1 MKSSKRIILSLVTAA
16 FISLPFF
23 AEERAPWASSPN
35 PEITSV
41 EIDADDAHN
50 VVVNFNLET
59 PRDNSGA
66 DSALVEMTSSSGEK
80 KSVELGK
87 TRKAAKSATFTPKAS
102 GKYTF
107 VVYGVRN
114 DEEVKHE
121 SSAVTFDFMLPL
133 EKPVISALNQGNGTL
148 LVKWDSVKEASSYT
162 LSYTT
167 STGETQSKE
176 VSALEAEITGLSI
189 DSFTDISVASVRG
202 SETAVSETLHKK
214 VSKDKERVWNFTWFG
229 QSSNG
234 ELNTLKM
241 LDANDLKFTLNSCS
255 FNEDSGT
262 INKKGGKFTTFH
274 DGISY
279 YYTVIDP
286 KAENFELT
294 ATVKVD
300 YINQSPDGQE
310 GFGLIAM
317 DSLGDDKVNS
327 KNHYTNSA
335 GILSWKFSTHV
346 NGAKK
351 EIKDGLGARFV
362 SGITPSVIEMGDSGI
377 AQYGKSEAK
386 AFSYDQASDAVK
398 TGDVYRITLKKDNTG
413 YHAIYKKDFASE
425 DTITEYI
432 MYDTDGTKLCQLDKD
447 HVYVGFAVAR
457 GMNATFSDVVFT
469 VTDPKTDAP
478 ALEEPPELI
487 PLTHVVNSPTTYYST
502 KYPLVYTANADGHIT
517 VTNKEGKVL
526 VKNAKVKANV
536 DFKKKIRLQKNMND
550 LTITFTPDSSYKPAA
565 RQVIAQYN
573 STKGD
578 YEESYKAVTDL
589 QSVIVKSYKGKMLY
603 VDQSGDAFG
612 KGTKDSPLDL
622 ATAIYYVKPGQK
634 IFLKGGTYDMQTG
647 VIIERGNN
655 GTRFFRKTL
664 TADKTERAIL
674 DFSSAKSGFVN
685 WGDYWNI
692 ENIDVTKTFGNV
704 KGMQIGGS
712 YNIIRNVKTYDNGDT
727 GLQISGASTDAK
739 EKWPRKNLIISCESY
754 NNSDPAMNNADG
766 FAAKLTCRDG
776 NVFRYCIAYS
786 NIDDGWDLFSKIES
800 GPIGEV
806 LIDRCIAYKNGSRI
820 DGSGKGDGNGFK
832 MGGDGIAV
840 KHILRNSITYE
851 NGAAG
856 ITSNSNPALV
866 LENVTSY
873 GNLGTNIA
881 LYGKGEKSPRSFS
894 AKGVISLK
902 AESADNYR
910 EQESLLT
917 ESTYF
922 FDGSNATNSKG
933 EILDDTIFENTDTS
947 VRPSFTDKGVIDLH
961 GLLVLNGKAPKNI
974 GAVIK

>member
-1 MKSSKRIILSLVTAA
+1 MKLLKKISLVTAA
-16 FISLPFF
+16 LISLPFF
-23 AEERAPWASSPN
+23 AQERAPWASSPN
-35 PEITSV
+35 PEITGIELDENDS
-41 EIDADDAHN
+41 HN
-50 VVVNFNLET
+50 VIVNFTLET

-66 DSALVEMTSSSGEK
+66 DSALVEMQSSDGAK
-80 KSVELGK
+80 KSIELGK
-87 TRKAAKSATFTPKAS
+87 TRKAAKKATFTPQSS
-102 GKYTF
+102 GTYTF
-107 VVYGVRN
+107 KVYGLREN
-114 DEEVKHE
+114 EEVKHE
-121 SSAVTFDFMLPL
+121 SAPATFDFTLPL
-133 EKPVISALNQGNGTL
+133 EKPVISALNKGNGDI
-148 LVKWDSVKEASSYT
+148 LVSWDSIKEATSYI

-167 STGETQSKE
+167 ENGENISKE
-176 VSALEAEITGLSI
+176 VSSLEEKIPALKANT
-189 DSFTDISVASVRG
+189 FTDITVSAKRG
-202 SETAVSETLHKK
+202 SELVASDTLHKK
-214 VSKDKERVWNFTWFG
+214 VTQDAERVWNFTWFG

-234 ELNTLKM
+234 DLNTLKM
-241 LDANDLKFTLNSCS
+241 IDPNDLTFSLNSCS
-255 FNEDSGT
+255 YNADTGA
-262 INKKGGKFTTFH
+262 IDKKGGKFTTFH

-286 KAENFELT
+286 EKENFELT

-317 DSLGDDKVNS
+317 DSLGDDKSNS

-335 GILSWKFSTHV
+335 SILSWKFTTHV

-351 EIKDGLGARFV
+351 EIKDGIGARFV
-362 SGITPSVIEMGDSGI
+362 SGITPAVIEMGDSGI
-377 AQYGKSEAK
+377 AQFGKSEAK

-398 TGDVYRITLKKDNTG
+398 SGDVYRVTLKKDNTG
-413 YHAIYKKDFASE
+413 YHAIYKKEYASE
-425 DTITEYI
+425 DTITEYV
-432 MYDTDGTKLCQLDKD
+432 MYDSENTKLRQLDKD

-457 GMNATFSDVVFT
+457 GMNATFSDIVFT
-469 VTDPKTDAP
+469 TSDPKTDAP
-478 ALEEPPELI
+478 AEEEPPELI
-487 PLTHVVNSPTTYYST
+487 PLTHVVNCPTTYYST
-502 KYPLVYTANADGHIT
+502 KYPFVYTANANGRIT
-517 VTNKEGKVL
+517 VTNKEGKIL
-526 VKNAKVKANV
+526 VKNAKVKANI
-536 DFKKKIRLQKNMND
+536 DFKKKIRLNKNMND
-550 LTITFTPDSSYKPAA
+550 LTITFTPDSTYKPAA
-565 RQVIAQYN
+565 KQVIAQYN
-573 STKGD
+573 ASKGD

-589 QSVIVKSYKGKMLY
+589 QSVIVKSYKGKKLY
-603 VDQSGDAFG
+603 VDQNGDAFG
-612 KGTKDSPLDL
+612 KGTADSPLDI

-634 IFLKGGTYDMQTG
+634 IFLKGGTYNLQTG

-664 TADKTERAIL
+664 TADKNDRAIL
-674 DFSSAKSGFVN
+674 DFSTAKSGFVN
-685 WGDYWNI
+685 WGNYWNI
-692 ENIDVTKTFGNV
+692 ENIDVTKTVGNV

-712 YNIIRNVKTYDNGDT
+712 YNIVRNVKTYDNGDT

-806 LIDRCIAYKNGSRI
+806 LIDRCIAYQNGSRI

-856 ITSNSNPALV
+856 ITSNSNPALI
-866 LENVTSY
+866 LENVTSF
-873 GNLGTNIA
+873 GNKGTNIS
-881 LYGKGEKSPRSFS
+881 LYGKGEKTVRSFS
-894 AKGVISLK
+894 AKGVISLN

-910 EQESLLT
+910 EQESLLSDT
-917 ESTYF
+917 TYF
-922 FDGSNATNSKG
+922 FDGSNAQNSKG
-933 EILDDTIFENTDTS
+933 DILDSTIFENTDTS
-947 VRPSFTDKGVIDLH
+947 VRPTFTENGKIDLH
-961 GLLVLNGKAPKNI
+961 GLLVLNSKAPKGI
-974 GAVIK
+974 GAVIN